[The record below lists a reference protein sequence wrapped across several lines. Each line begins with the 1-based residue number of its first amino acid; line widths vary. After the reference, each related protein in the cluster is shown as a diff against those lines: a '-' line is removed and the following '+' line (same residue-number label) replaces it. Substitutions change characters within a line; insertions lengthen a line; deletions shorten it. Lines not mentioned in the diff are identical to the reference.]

1 MLSKLKQFRGSILYL
16 LYLFIITPFLFPR
29 GFVEVS
35 SLYKTA
41 LNLWLYAAIAL
52 IGVLFVREVFFKKR
66 KYKSCFFAIVL
77 YYAAFVGITFLVQG
91 TLGQGLQKMFAT
103 PALMLF
109 CIMALKNCPKKFIN
123 IAAGVLIVE
132 FALNLTVFS
141 HLLWPCF
148 SVDSHLL
155 FIGHVQVA
163 AQMGLLGIFLSYL
176 LYKMEGLSKK
186 TIALFVLSV
195 VTMLASQTF
204 ATYIVFAALVL
215 GIAFISTSIGKKIF
229 PQNPVWLVVLFIAV
243 NLALFAVTVYLD
255 GNYKVFGV
263 NISLNGRM
271 PIWEEAFMF
280 IRDSFLMGY
289 GAYGVLLSI
298 FWTTNMI
305 EPNKMNYAHNE
316 LLQRM
321 LDGGIILTIIFIV
334 FVIWFVKYINRVE
347 SKSKKL
353 VPNLFLL
360 AFLLVMLIESV
371 TEYYF
376 FPIFLCILAFMPEL
390 VKIYNQNGEE
400 ESSVSLKSKIRDS
413 LSKMKGN
420 KYKRKIEAKAAAC
433 GKNLYVGGKSYVTA
447 NTYIGD
453 NVNFNGMAIHGNG
466 KVTIGNYL
474 HSGTGCQII
483 TSFHNY
489 EGDAIPYDNTYIDKD
504 VTIGDCV
511 WLGNE
516 VIILGG
522 VTIGE
527 GAIIQAGSVVVKDI
541 PPYAIAGGHPAQPF
555 KTRNIEHY
563 EEMKKQGKFH

>member
-52 IGVLFVREVFFKKR
+52 IGVLFVREIFFKKR

-77 YYAAFVGITFLVQG
+77 YYAAFVGITFFTQG
-91 TLGQGLQKMFAT
+91 GLGQGLQKMFAT

-109 CIMALKNCPKKFIN
+109 CITALRNAPKKLID
-123 IAAGVLIVE
+123 IAAKVLMVE
-132 FALNLTVFS
+132 FALNLTVFCP
-141 HLLWPCF
+141 LFWPCF
-148 SVDSHLL
+148 STDTHLL

-176 LYKMEGLSKK
+176 IYKIEGLNKK
-186 TIALFVLSV
+186 TIFLFVLSL
-195 VTMLASQTF
+195 VTMLTSKTF
-204 ATYIVFAALVL
+204 AAYIVIAALVL
-215 GIAFISTSIGKKIF
+215 GGLFILTPIGKKIF
-229 PQNPVWLVVLFIAV
+229 PKNPVWLVALFVAV

-255 GNYKVFGV
+255 GNYKVFGI

-280 IRDSFLMGY
+280 IRDSFLLGY
-289 GAYGVLLSI
+289 GAYGVLLNI
-298 FWTTNMI
+298 FWTTNMV

-321 LDGGIILTIIFIV
+321 LDGGIILTLIFIV
-334 FVIWFVKYINRVE
+334 LVIWLVKYINRVE
-347 SKSKKL
+347 NKSKKL

-360 AFLLVMLIESV
+360 TFLLVMLIESV

-400 ESSVSLKSKIRDS
+400 ESSVSLKSKIREG
-413 LSKMKGN
+413 LSKMKGS

-541 PPYAIAGGHPAQPF
+541 PPYAIAGGHPAKPF

>member
-1 MLSKLKQFRGSILYL
+1 MLSKLKQNKGSILSL
-16 LYLFIITPFLFPR
+16 LYYIVLIPFLFPR

-35 SLYKTA
+35 SLYKSFV
-41 LNLWLYAAIAL
+41 NLWLYGAIAL

-77 YYAAFVGITFLVQG
+77 YYAAFVGITFFVQRG
-91 TLGQGLQKMFAT
+91 LNEGLQKMFAT
-103 PALMLF
+103 PALLLF
-109 CIMALKNCPKKFIN
+109 CITALKNSPKRFIDVSAN
-123 IAAGVLIVE
+123 VLLVDFI
-132 FALNLTVFS
+132 LNLTVFNY
-141 HLLWPCF
+141 LLWPCF

-163 AQMGLLGIFLSYL
+163 AQMGMLGLFISYL
-176 LYKMEGLSKK
+176 LYKIEGTSKK
-186 TIALFVLSV
+186 MVALFVLSLL
-195 VTMLASQTF
+195 TMLSAQTVV
-204 ATYIVFAALVL
+204 TYIVLAALL
-215 GIAFISTSIGKKIF
+215 FGAALISTSFGKKLF
-229 PQNPVWLVVLFIAV
+229 PKNPMVLVALY
-243 NLALFAVTVYLD
+243 LALNVCLYLVTLYLD
-255 GNYKVFGV
+255 GNYRLFGF

-271 PIWEEAFMF
+271 PIWEEAMGY
-280 IRDSFLMGY
+280 ILASPVLGY
-289 GAYGVLLSI
+289 GAYGVLLNI
-298 FWTTNMI
+298 FWSTDMI
-305 EPNKMNYAHNE
+305 EPNRMNYAHNE
-316 LLQRM
+316 LIQRM
-321 LDGGIILTIIFIV
+321 LDGGIVLAIV
-334 FVIWFVKYINRVE
+334 FVVFVLWFVKYINRIQNNRH
-347 SKSKKL
+347 KL
-353 VPNLFLL
+353 VPNLFLF
-360 AFLLVMLIESV
+360 AFLLIMLIESV

-376 FPIFLCILAFMPEL
+376 FPIFLSLLAFMPEL
-390 VKIYNQNGEE
+390 TGMYQKKEGEINM
-400 ESSVSLKSKIRDS
+400 SLKAKIRDS
-413 LSKMKGN
+413 LAKIKGN
-420 KYKRKIEAKAAAC
+420 GYKKKIIKKAAAC
-433 GKNLYVGGKSYVTA
+433 GKNLYVGGKSYVTS

-522 VTIGE
+522 ATIGE

-555 KTRNIEHY
+555 KYRDIEHY